1 MTGAERRDRSRV
13 RIPADVE
20 RPDRLLANLTARQL
34 AILGVAGVVLW
45 ATYTATRH
53 VVPAAVFL
61 AIACPIGAA
70 STLLAVGRVEGQPA
84 DRFIIAAWRQLRSPR
99 RLVVAPEGVQA
110 PPTWVAMGSGPLPA
124 PLRLPLGGIDG
135 DGTIDLGPDGLAV
148 LCRASSVTFSLRTP
162 VEQEALVAGFARW
175 LNSLAEPA
183 QLVVRAEPVELTVM
197 IDGLLDAA
205 PSLPHP
211 GLEAAARDHARFLTE
226 LAASRTL
233 LRREVLV
240 VLRQPSG
247 HRAAHDS
254 AAHDRATHDGAT
266 HDGAGS
272 NPAAQHLRR
281 RAVEATGALAAA
293 GVTLTVLDGSAAL
306 ACIARALDPSRPSRP
321 AGNAAPDEVI
331 TGGVP

>member
-1 MTGAERRDRSRV
+1 MTPVERGGDRDRSRV

-34 AILGVAGVVLW
+34 AILGVAAVVLW

-61 AIACPIGAA
+61 ALACPIGAA
-70 STLLAVGRVEGQPA
+70 ATLLAIGRVEGQPA

-99 RLVVAPEGVQA
+99 RLVVAPEGVPA
-110 PPTWVAMGSGPLPA
+110 PPTWVAAGSGPLPA

-135 DGTIDLGPDGLAV
+135 DGTIDLGPDGRAV

-183 QLVVRAEPVELTVM
+183 QLVVRAEPVELTVL

-240 VLRQPSG
+240 VLRQPAG
-247 HRAAHDS
+247 DRAAN
-254 AAHDRATHDGAT
+254 DRAANDRAGGDRAGGDPGAE
-266 HDGAGS
+266 
-272 NPAAQHLRR
+272 HLRR
-281 RAVEATGALAAA
+281 RAAEATGALAAA
-293 GVTLTVLDGSAAL
+293 GVALTVLDGPAAT
-306 ACIARALDPSRPSRP
+306 ACISRALDPSSLPRP
-321 AGNAAPDEVI
+321 AGVAAADEVI

>member
-1 MTGAERRDRSRV
+1 MSPTKTRNNERFVV

-61 AIACPIGAA
+61 ALACPIGATA
-70 STLLAVGRVEGQPA
+70 TLLAIGRVEGQSA
-84 DRFIIAAWRQLRSPR
+84 DRFIVAAWHQLRSPR
-99 RLVVAPEGVQA
+99 RLVVAPEGVPA
-110 PPTWVAMGSGPLPA
+110 PPTWVAAGSGPLPA

-135 DGTIDLGPDGLAV
+135 DGTIDLGPDGRAV

-183 QLVVRAEPVELTVM
+183 QLVVRAEPVELTVL

-240 VLRQPSG
+240 VLRQPAG
-247 HRAAHDS
+247 
-254 AAHDRATHDGAT
+254 DRAGGDR
-266 HDGAGS
+266 AGGD
-272 NPAAQHLRR
+272 PAVEHLRR

-293 GVTLTVLDGSAAL
+293 GVALTVLDGPAAT
-306 ACIARALDPSRPSRP
+306 ACIARAVDPSNLPRP
-321 AGNAAPDEVI
+321 AGTAAADEVI

>member
-1 MTGAERRDRSRV
+1 M

-20 RPDRLLANLTARQL
+20 CPDRLLANLTARQL

-61 AIACPIGAA
+61 ALACPIGAA
-70 STLLAVGRVEGQPA
+70 ATLLAIGRVEGQPA
-84 DRFIIAAWRQLRSPR
+84 DRFIVAAWRQLWSPR
-99 RLVVAPEGVQA
+99 RLVPAPEGVPA
-110 PPTWVAMGSGPLPA
+110 SPAWVAAGAGPLPA
-124 PLRLPLGGIDG
+124 PLRLPLGRIDG
-135 DGTIDLGPDGLAV
+135 DGTIDLGPDGRAV
-148 LCRASSVTFSLRTP
+148 LCSASSVTFSLRTP

-183 QLVVRAEPVELTVM
+183 QLVVRAEPVELTVL

-205 PSLPHP
+205 PGLAHP
-211 GLEAAARDHARFLTE
+211 GLEAAARDHARFLAE

-240 VLRQPSG
+240 VLRQPAG
-247 HRAAHDS
+247 DRAAT
-254 AAHDRATHDGAT
+254 DRAGGDPGAE
-266 HDGAGS
+266 
-272 NPAAQHLRR
+272 HLRR

-293 GVTLTVLDGSAAL
+293 GVALTVLDGPAAT
-306 ACIARALDPSRPSRP
+306 ACISRAVDPSSPPRPP
-321 AGNAAPDEVI
+321 GTTAPGEVI

>member
-1 MTGAERRDRSRV
+1 MTPVERGGDRDRSRV

-34 AILGVAGVVLW
+34 AILGVAAVVLW

-61 AIACPIGAA
+61 ALACPIGATA
-70 STLLAVGRVEGQPA
+70 TLLAIGRVEGQPA

-99 RLVVAPEGVQA
+99 RLVVAPEGVPV
-110 PPTWVAMGSGPLPA
+110 PPTWVAAGSGPLPA

-135 DGTIDLGPDGLAV
+135 DGTIDLGPDGRAV

-183 QLVVRAEPVELTVM
+183 QLVVRAEPVELTFL
-197 IDGLLDAA
+197 IDGILDAA
-205 PSLPHP
+205 PGLAHP

-240 VLRQPSG
+240 VLRQPAG
-247 HRAAHDS
+247 DRAAN
-254 AAHDRATHDGAT
+254 DRAGGDRVATDPGAE
-266 HDGAGS
+266 
-272 NPAAQHLRR
+272 HLRR

-293 GVTLTVLDGSAAL
+293 GVALTVLDGPAAT
-306 ACIARALDPSRPSRP
+306 AYISRALDPSSPTRP
-321 AGNAAPDEVI
+321 AGLAAADEVI

>member
-1 MTGAERRDRSRV
+1 MTPVERGGDRDRSRV

-53 VVPAAVFL
+53 VVPAVVFL
-61 AIACPIGAA
+61 ALAGPIGATA
-70 STLLAVGRVEGQPA
+70 TLLAIGRVEGQSA
-84 DRFIIAAWRQLRSPR
+84 DRFIVAAWRQLRSPR
-99 RLVVAPEGVQA
+99 RLVVAPEGVPA
-110 PPTWVAMGSGPLPA
+110 PPTWVAAGSGPLPA
-124 PLRLPLGGIDG
+124 PLRLPFGGIDG
-135 DGTIDLGPDGLAV
+135 DGTIDLGPDGRAV

-205 PSLPHP
+205 PGLAHP

-233 LRREVLV
+233 LRREVLM
-240 VLRQPSG
+240 VLRQPAG
-247 HRAAHDS
+247 DRAANDH
-254 AAHDRATHDGAT
+254 AGGDRAANDRVATDPGAER
-266 HDGAGS
+266 
-272 NPAAQHLRR
+272 LRR
-281 RAVEATGALAAA
+281 RAAEATSALAAA
-293 GVTLTVLDGSAAL
+293 GVALTVLDGPTAT
-306 ACIARALDPSRPSRP
+306 ACIARAVDPSSLPRPP
-321 AGNAAPDEVI
+321 GTAAPDEVI

>member
-1 MTGAERRDRSRV
+1 V

-34 AILGVAGVVLW
+34 AILGVAAVVLW

-61 AIACPIGAA
+61 ALACPIGATA
-70 STLLAVGRVEGQPA
+70 TLLAIGRVEGQPA
-84 DRFIIAAWRQLRSPR
+84 DRFIVAAWRQLRSPR
-99 RLVVAPEGVQA
+99 RLVVAPEGVPA
-110 PPTWVAMGSGPLPA
+110 PPTWVAAGSGPLPA

-135 DGTIDLGPDGLAV
+135 DGTIDLGPDGRAV

-183 QLVVRAEPVELTVM
+183 QLVVRAEPVELTVL

-240 VLRQPSG
+240 VLRQPAG
-247 HRAAHDS
+247 DRAAN
-254 AAHDRATHDGAT
+254 DRAVAD
-266 HDGAGS
+266 
-272 NPAAQHLRR
+272 PAAEHLRR

-293 GVTLTVLDGSAAL
+293 GVALTVLDGPAAT
-306 ACIARALDPSRPSRP
+306 ACISRALDPSSPARPARP
-321 AGNAAPDEVI
+321 AGLAAADEVI

>member
-1 MTGAERRDRSRV
+1 M

-34 AILGVAGVVLW
+34 AILGVAAVVLW

-61 AIACPIGAA
+61 ALACPIGATA
-70 STLLAVGRVEGQPA
+70 TLLALGRVEGQPA

-99 RLVVAPEGVQA
+99 RLVVAPEGVPA
-110 PPTWVAMGSGPLPA
+110 PPTWVAAGSGPLPA
-124 PLRLPLGGIDG
+124 PLRLPFGGIDG
-135 DGTIDLGPDGLAV
+135 DGTIDLGPDGRAV

-205 PSLPHP
+205 PGLAHP

-233 LRREVLV
+233 LRREVLM
-240 VLRQPSG
+240 VLRQPAG
-247 HRAAHDS
+247 DRAANDH
-254 AAHDRATHDGAT
+254 AGGDRAANDRVATDPGAER
-266 HDGAGS
+266 
-272 NPAAQHLRR
+272 LRR
-281 RAVEATGALAAA
+281 RAAEATSALAAA
-293 GVTLTVLDGSAAL
+293 GVALTVLDGPTAT
-306 ACIARALDPSRPSRP
+306 ACIARAVDPSSLPRPP
-321 AGNAAPDEVI
+321 GTAAPDEVI

>member
-1 MTGAERRDRSRV
+1 MTPVERGRDRDRSRV

-34 AILGVAGVVLW
+34 AILGVAAVVLW

-53 VVPAAVFL
+53 LVPAAVFL
-61 AIACPIGAA
+61 ALACPIGAA
-70 STLLAVGRVEGQPA
+70 STLLAIGRVEGQPA
-84 DRFIIAAWRQLRSPR
+84 DRFIIAAWRHLRSPR
-99 RLVVAPEGVQA
+99 RLVPAPEGVQA
-110 PPTWVAMGSGPLPA
+110 PPTWVAVGSDPLPA

-240 VLRQPSG
+240 VLRQPAG
-247 HRAAHDS
+247 DRAAN
-254 AAHDRATHDGAT
+254 DRAVTD
-266 HDGAGS
+266 
-272 NPAAQHLRR
+272 PAAEHLRR

-293 GVTLTVLDGSAAL
+293 GVALTVLDGPAAT
-306 ACIARALDPSRPSRP
+306 ACISRALDPSSPARP
-321 AGNAAPDEVI
+321 AGIAAADEVI

>member
-1 MTGAERRDRSRV
+1 MTPVERGGDRDRSRV

-61 AIACPIGAA
+61 ALACPIGIA

-84 DRFIIAAWRQLRSPR
+84 DRLVVAAWRQLRSPR
-99 RLVVAPEGVQA
+99 RLVPAPEGVPA
-110 PPTWVAMGSGPLPA
+110 PPTWVAAGSGPLPA

-197 IDGLLDAA
+197 IDGILDAA

-211 GLEAAARDHARFLTE
+211 GLEAAARDHARFLAE

-247 HRAAHDS
+247 DRAAT
-254 AAHDRATHDGAT
+254 DRAGGDPGAE
-266 HDGAGS
+266 
-272 NPAAQHLRR
+272 HLRR

-293 GVTLTVLDGSAAL
+293 GVALTVLDGPAAT
-306 ACIARALDPSRPSRP
+306 ACISRALDPSSPPRP
-321 AGNAAPDEVI
+321 AGIAAADEVI

>member
-1 MTGAERRDRSRV
+1 MNPNTTRSDGRFAV

-34 AILGVAGVVLW
+34 AILGVAAVVLW

-61 AIACPIGAA
+61 ALACPIGATA
-70 STLLAVGRVEGQPA
+70 TLLAIGRVEGQSA
-84 DRFIIAAWRQLRSPR
+84 DRFIVAAWHQLRSPR
-99 RLVVAPEGVQA
+99 RLVVAPEGVPA
-110 PPTWVAMGSGPLPA
+110 PPTWVAAGSGPLPA

-135 DGTIDLGPDGLAV
+135 DGTIDLGPDGRAV

-205 PSLPHP
+205 PGLVHP
-211 GLEAAARDHARFLTE
+211 GLEAAARDHARFLTD

-240 VLRQPSG
+240 VLRQPAG
-247 HRAAHDS
+247 DRAAT
-254 AAHDRATHDGAT
+254 DRVATDC
-266 HDGAGS
+266 AGGD
-272 NPAAQHLRR
+272 PAVEHLRR

-293 GVTLTVLDGSAAL
+293 GVALTVLDGPAAT
-306 ACIARALDPSRPSRP
+306 ACISRAFDPSSPARP
-321 AGNAAPDEVI
+321 AGTAAPDEVS

>member
-1 MTGAERRDRSRV
+1 V

-53 VVPAAVFL
+53 VVPAVVFL
-61 AIACPIGAA
+61 ALAGPIGATA
-70 STLLAVGRVEGQPA
+70 TLLAIGRVEGQSA
-84 DRFIIAAWRQLRSPR
+84 DRFIVAAWRQLRSPR
-99 RLVVAPEGVQA
+99 RLVVAPEGVPA
-110 PPTWVAMGSGPLPA
+110 PPTWVAAGSGPLPA
-124 PLRLPLGGIDG
+124 PLRLPFGGIDG
-135 DGTIDLGPDGLAV
+135 DGTIDLGPDGRAV

-205 PSLPHP
+205 PGLAHP

-233 LRREVLV
+233 LRREVLM
-240 VLRQPSG
+240 VLRQPAG
-247 HRAAHDS
+247 DRAANDH
-254 AAHDRATHDGAT
+254 AGGDRAANDRVATDPGAER
-266 HDGAGS
+266 
-272 NPAAQHLRR
+272 LRR
-281 RAVEATGALAAA
+281 RAAEATSALAAA
-293 GVTLTVLDGSAAL
+293 GVALTVLDGPTAT
-306 ACIARALDPSRPSRP
+306 ACIARAVDPSSLPRPP
-321 AGNAAPDEVI
+321 GTAAPDEVI

>member
-1 MTGAERRDRSRV
+1 MSPTKTRNDGRFVV

-20 RPDRLLANLTARQL
+20 CPDRLLANLTARQL

-61 AIACPIGAA
+61 ALACPIGAA
-70 STLLAVGRVEGQPA
+70 ATLLAIGRVEGQPA
-84 DRFIIAAWRQLRSPR
+84 DRFIVAAWRQLWSPR
-99 RLVVAPEGVQA
+99 RLVPAPEGVPA
-110 PPTWVAMGSGPLPA
+110 SPAWVAAGAGPLPA
-124 PLRLPLGGIDG
+124 PLRLPLGRIDG
-135 DGTIDLGPDGLAV
+135 DGTIDLGPDGRAV
-148 LCRASSVTFSLRTP
+148 LCSASSVTFSLRTP

-183 QLVVRAEPVELTVM
+183 QLVVRAEPVELTVL

-205 PSLPHP
+205 PGLAHP
-211 GLEAAARDHARFLTE
+211 GLEAAARDHARFLAE

-240 VLRQPSG
+240 VLRQPAG
-247 HRAAHDS
+247 DRAAT
-254 AAHDRATHDGAT
+254 DRAGGDPGAE
-266 HDGAGS
+266 
-272 NPAAQHLRR
+272 HLRR

-293 GVTLTVLDGSAAL
+293 GVALTVLDGPAAT
-306 ACIARALDPSRPSRP
+306 AYISRALDPSSPTRP
-321 AGNAAPDEVI
+321 AGLAAADEVI

>member
-1 MTGAERRDRSRV
+1 MTPVERGGDRDRSRV

-45 ATYTATRH
+45 ATHTATRH
-53 VVPAAVFL
+53 VVPAVVFL
-61 AIACPIGAA
+61 ALAGPIGATA
-70 STLLAVGRVEGQPA
+70 TLLAIGRVEGQSA
-84 DRFIIAAWRQLRSPR
+84 DRFIVAAWRQLRSPR
-99 RLVVAPEGVQA
+99 RLVVAPEGVPA
-110 PPTWVAMGSGPLPA
+110 PPTWVAAGSGPLPA
-124 PLRLPLGGIDG
+124 PLRLPFGGIDG
-135 DGTIDLGPDGLAV
+135 DGTIDLGPDGRAV

-205 PSLPHP
+205 PGLAHP

-233 LRREVLV
+233 LRREVLM
-240 VLRQPSG
+240 VLRQPAG
-247 HRAAHDS
+247 DRAANDH
-254 AAHDRATHDGAT
+254 AGGDRAANDRVATDPGAER
-266 HDGAGS
+266 
-272 NPAAQHLRR
+272 LRR
-281 RAVEATGALAAA
+281 RAAEATSALAAA
-293 GVTLTVLDGSAAL
+293 GVALTVLDGPTAT
-306 ACIARALDPSRPSRP
+306 ACIARAVDPSSLPRPP
-321 AGNAAPDEVI
+321 GTAAPDEVI

>member
-1 MTGAERRDRSRV
+1 MTPVERGRDRGRDRDCSRV

-61 AIACPIGAA
+61 ALACPIGATA
-70 STLLAVGRVEGQPA
+70 TLLAIGRVEGQPA
-84 DRFIIAAWRQLRSPR
+84 DRFIVAAWRQLRSPR
-99 RLVVAPEGVQA
+99 RLVVAPEGVPA
-110 PPTWVAMGSGPLPA
+110 PPTWLAAGSGPLPA

-135 DGTIDLGPDGLAV
+135 DGTIDLGPDGRAV

-183 QLVVRAEPVELTVM
+183 QLVVRAEPVELTAM

-205 PSLPHP
+205 PSLAHP

-240 VLRQPSG
+240 VLRQPAG
-247 HRAAHDS
+247 DRAAT
-254 AAHDRATHDGAT
+254 DRAGGDPGAE
-266 HDGAGS
+266 
-272 NPAAQHLRR
+272 HLRR

-293 GVTLTVLDGSAAL
+293 GVALTVLDGPAAT
-306 ACIARALDPSRPSRP
+306 ACISRALDPSSPPRPP
-321 AGNAAPDEVI
+321 GTAAPDEVI

>member
-1 MTGAERRDRSRV
+1 MTPVERGGDRDRSRV

-61 AIACPIGAA
+61 ALACPIGATA
-70 STLLAVGRVEGQPA
+70 TLLAIGRVEGQPA
-84 DRFIIAAWRQLRSPR
+84 DRFIVAAWRQLRSPR
-99 RLVVAPEGVQA
+99 RLVVAPEGVPA
-110 PPTWVAMGSGPLPA
+110 PPTWVAAGSGPLPA

-135 DGTIDLGPDGLAV
+135 DGTIDLGPDGRAV

-162 VEQEALVAGFARW
+162 VEQEALVTGFARW

-183 QLVVRAEPVELTVM
+183 QLVVRAEPVELTVL
-197 IDGLLDAA
+197 IDGILNAA
-205 PSLPHP
+205 PGLAHP
-211 GLEAAARDHARFLTE
+211 GLEAAARDHARFLGE

-240 VLRQPSG
+240 VLRQPAG
-247 HRAAHDS
+247 DRAAT
-254 AAHDRATHDGAT
+254 DRAGGD
-266 HDGAGS
+266 
-272 NPAAQHLRR
+272 PAVEHLRR

-293 GVTLTVLDGSAAL
+293 GVALTVLGGPAAT
-306 ACIARALDPSRPSRP
+306 ACISRALDPSSPPRP
-321 AGNAAPDEVI
+321 AGVAAADEVI

>member
-1 MTGAERRDRSRV
+1 MTPVDRGRDRDHSRV

-34 AILGVAGVVLW
+34 AILGVAGVALW

-61 AIACPIGAA
+61 ALACPIGATA
-70 STLLAVGRVEGQPA
+70 TLLAIGRVEGQPA
-84 DRFIIAAWRQLRSPR
+84 DRFIVAAWRQLRSPR
-99 RLVVAPEGVQA
+99 RLVVAPEGVPA
-110 PPTWVAMGSGPLPA
+110 PPTWVAAGSGPLPA

-135 DGTIDLGPDGLAV
+135 DGTIDLGPDGRAV

-197 IDGLLDAA
+197 IDGVLDAA
-205 PSLPHP
+205 PSLAHP

-240 VLRQPSG
+240 VLRQPAG
-247 HRAAHDS
+247 DRAAN
-254 AAHDRATHDGAT
+254 DRAANDRAANDRAVTD
-266 HDGAGS
+266 
-272 NPAAQHLRR
+272 PAAEHLRR

-293 GVTLTVLDGSAAL
+293 GVALTVLDGPAAT
-306 ACIARALDPSRPSRP
+306 ACISRALDPSSPPRPP
-321 AGNAAPDEVI
+321 GTAAPDEVI